1 MNPVVTIV
9 DSPRNNLQ
17 TVIITRRS
25 ENRPCWKE
33 HTSVN
38 LKNVVFRQ
46 AGQGQGS
53 TPKIVSTSVDG
64 QVCIFLVQAVVNAK
78 TGATDLCSVLIR
90 LTKGSAGCPDTPLLS
105 DFKTMPISNGMGQ
118 SARTHTDMLSLS
130 IDKEKMRVFALYTS
144 VGMTRLFCHEYDS
157 QKNMNKKN
165 EWLEIALLP
174 IFNPSTLSADNLLF
188 SASHMI
194 GNGTSLSSRAMLD
207 LRECSATSF
216 THFGPYTIVTD
227 ALPEVEIRIMDGTGL
242 SVQDDKDMHYQPVSN
257 MYFSNTSSGPV
268 LLTGSLY
275 NFDMSLGGE
284 IFGHDVHGKKVPMPV
299 HGGSGKKIVH
309 LTPQL
314 ATDRMKVGNEK
325 MLEFS
330 VQGGEICGHKTKSG
344 KYILVDHVV
353 SGTNRISEVSHNIKS
368 DVLFLSRSNPAV
380 DHSSDLPHL
389 FASSGDIEAVDEING
404 NIYIRTARRGESYTF
419 NQLWHLESGQIELVT
434 SLTTDADAYVFAEH
448 HAVNPFNM
456 GISPKI
462 CLSALFSGS
471 RLFTCTCAGDNTE
484 TNRSADAFIGRKGYL
499 MGNWDL
505 YYMRGSPD
513 PVVDDL
519 SVSAMVVF

>member
-38 LKNVVFRQ
+38 LKNIVFRQ
-46 AGQGQGS
+46 AGEGQGS
-53 TPKIVSTSVDG
+53 TPKLVSAMVDG
-64 QVCIFLVQAVVNAK
+64 QMCLFLVQAVVNAK
-78 TGATDLCSVLIR
+78 NGATDLCSVLIR
-90 LTKGSAGCPDTPLLS
+90 LTKGSAGCPETPLVS
-105 DFKTMPISNGMGQ
+105 DFKPLPIANGMGQ
-118 SARTHTDMLSLS
+118 SARTHTDTLSLS
-130 IDKEKMRVFALYTS
+130 MDKEKLRVFALYTS
-144 VGMTRLFCHEYDS
+144 VGVTRLFCHSFEL
-157 QKNMNKKN
+157 KNKKY
-165 EWLEIALLP
+165 EWLEIGLLP

-188 SASHMI
+188 SASHMV
-194 GNGTSLSSRAMLD
+194 GNGSSLSSRAMLD
-207 LRECSATSF
+207 LRECTATTY

-227 ALPEVEIRIMDGTGL
+227 AQPEVEIRIMDGTGL
-242 SVQDDKDMHYQPVSN
+242 TVQDDKDMYYQPVSN
-257 MYFSNTSSGPV
+257 MYFSVTSSGPV
-268 LLTGSLY
+268 LLTGSEY
-275 NFDMSLGGE
+275 NFDMTLGGE
-284 IFGHDVHGKKVPMPV
+284 IFGHDVLGKKVPMPV
-299 HGGSGKKIVH
+299 HGGLGKKMVH

-314 ATDRMKVGNEK
+314 ATDRMKTGHAK
-325 MLEFS
+325 MLEFN
-330 VQGGEICGHKTKSG
+330 VQGGEICGHKTKNG

-368 DVLFLSRSNPAV
+368 DVLFLSRTNPAI

-404 NIYIRTARRGESYTF
+404 NIYIRTARRGENYTF
-419 NQLWHLESGQIELVT
+419 NQLWHLEDGQIELVT
-434 SLTTDADAYVFAEH
+434 SLTTDAEAYVFAEH
-448 HAVNPFNM
+448 HGVNPFNT
-456 GISPKI
+456 GACPKI
-462 CLSALFSGS
+462 CLNALFNCA

-513 PVVDDL
+513 PIVDDL